1 MNPAADTRYS
11 LLLRVRDP
19 GDGPAWGEFCKLY
32 EPVVYRMAR
41 RFGLQD
47 ADARDLMQE
56 VLAAVAGA
64 IQSWQPDPERGR
76 FRTWLYTIVRNKTI
90 AAMRRRKPGDR
101 GTGDSAMIRRLQAK
115 PIAADEAF
123 ELEVRRAAFQQA
135 AELVRGDVQPSTWEA
150 FWQTSVLGRPIDDVA
165 RDLRVSTGS
174 VYAARS
180 RVLARLRRQ
189 IEEMD
194 VADSTEYRVQSTN
207 HDGKSHDA

>member
-19 GDGPAWGEFCKLY
+19 ADGPAWGEFCKLY

-64 IQSWQPDPERGR
+64 IPSWQPDPCRGR

-90 AAMRRRKPGDR
+90 AAMRRSRPGDR
-101 GTGDSAMIRRLQAK
+101 GTGDSAMLRSLQAK
-115 PIAADEAF
+115 PVAADEAF
-123 ELEVRRAAFQQA
+123 ELEVRRAAFHNA
-135 AELVRGDVQPSTWEA
+135 AERVRHEVQRNTWEA
-150 FWQTSVLGRPIDDVA
+150 FWQTSVRCRPIDEVA
-165 RDLRVSTGS
+165 RELRLSTGS

-180 RVLARLRRQ
+180 RVLARLRRE
-189 IEEMD
+189 IEEML
-194 VADSTEYRVQSTN
+194 AEE
-207 HDGKSHDA
+207 DGGTSATA

>member
-19 GDGPAWGEFCKLY
+19 ADGPAWGEFCTLY

-64 IQSWQPDPERGR
+64 IQSWEPDPSRGR

-90 AAMRRRKPGDR
+90 AAMRRRRPGDR
-101 GTGDSAMIRRLQAK
+101 GTGDSATMRSLQAK
-115 PIAADEAF
+115 PVAADEAF
-123 ELEVRRAAFQQA
+123 ELEVRRAAFHSA
-135 AELVRGDVQPSTWEA
+135 AEQVRQEVHPSTWEA
-150 FWQTSVLGRPIDDVA
+150 FWQTSVCCRPIDEVA
-165 RDLRVSTGS
+165 RELRLSAGS

-180 RVLARLRRQ
+180 RVLARLRRE
-189 IEEMD
+189 IEEMLD
-194 VADSTEYRVQSTN
+194 GADKR
-207 HDGKSHDA
+207 